1 MFYQLLKSDNNKDE
15 EIKKFVADNED
26 IMFSKRHRLEGKAR
40 ANYKD
45 IEQFKFS
52 IGAMINECFA
62 AIYHD
67 KVKDGP
73 MRKIGC
79 NRPAPSK
86 KNNPSLE
93 GIVS

>member
-1 MFYQLLKSDNNKDE
+1 MFYQLLKSDDKKDE
-15 EIKKFVADNED
+15 EIKKFVTENED
-26 IMFSKRHRLEGKAR
+26 IMFGKRHRLEGDKR
-40 ANYKD
+40 KKYKD
-45 IEQFKFS
+45 NEQFKFS

-73 MRKIGC
+73 MRG
-79 NRPAPSK
+79 RPAPSK

-93 GIVS
+93 GIIS